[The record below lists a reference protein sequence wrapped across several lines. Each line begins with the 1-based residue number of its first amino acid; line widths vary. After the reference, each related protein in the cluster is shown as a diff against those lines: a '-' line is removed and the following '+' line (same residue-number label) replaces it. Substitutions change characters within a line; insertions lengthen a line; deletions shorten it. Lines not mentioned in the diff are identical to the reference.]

1 MTGKITVN
9 NQTYFLNSDGT
20 LVTSDWYKYDNSWY
34 YLDENGLPKTG
45 WLQLDSK
52 WYYLKEDGT
61 MATGE
66 LIIDNKNIPLTKMEY
81 GMANP
86 LLLRQRAPVQWLHS
100 PLMMVLVSIPNVF

>member
-45 WLQLDSK
+45 WLQLDSN
-52 WYYLKEDGT
+52 G
-61 MATGE
+61 
-66 LIIDNKNIPLTKMEY
+66 II
-81 GMANP
+81 
-86 LLLRQRAPVQWLHS
+86 
-100 PLMMVLVSIPNVF
+100 